1 MREEYPYIV
10 IDADSQVCPVRK
22 FFTKGMDIDD
32 QQDKGEAQPVYGLRL
47 KFIKITPPQRL
58 EVRYS

>member
-47 KFIKITPPQRL
+47 KFIKITPP
-58 EVRYS
+58 EA